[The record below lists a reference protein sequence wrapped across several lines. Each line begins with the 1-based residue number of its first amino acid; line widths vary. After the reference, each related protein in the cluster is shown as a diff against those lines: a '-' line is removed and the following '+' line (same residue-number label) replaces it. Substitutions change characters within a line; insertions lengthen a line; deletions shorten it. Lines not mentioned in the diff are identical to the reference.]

1 MPQSYKLSACYSE
14 CQAIARMIILH
25 PYRFCGRS
33 WLAFFALSCMM
44 TTLKGGYQAR
54 SSLSHCRI
62 TVAGHT
68 MMLGL
73 NKPLRCKP
81 ARKAASWMVLP
92 KPISSPM
99 MPPALCVCSSHSHF
113 TPGGKATTHMGKPGL
128 LASCFFSTA
137 SHSLLPHQSMC
148 EAMRQQ
154 ELDDFCLGYAAQ
166 AAS

>member
-1 MPQSYKLSACYSE
+1 
-14 CQAIARMIILH
+14 MIILH

-33 WLAFFALSCMM
+33 WLAFLALSCMM
-44 TTLKGGYQAR
+44 TTLKGGYQAC

-62 TVAGHT
+62 TVAGQT

-73 NKPLRCKP
+73 NRPLRCKP

-113 TPGGKATTHMGKPGL
+113 TPGGKAAIHMGKPGL
-128 LASCFFSTA
+128 LASYTFEQSPSQPLEKTRKKKFTPFTNHTGSLLRQQPGA
-137 SHSLLPHQSMC
+137 PHSLLTCQSMH
-148 EAMRQQ
+148 
-154 ELDDFCLGYAAQ
+154 Q
-166 AAS
+166 AVW